1 MKWDFQKLLIANA
14 NLRLM
19 IFELCKTDDFE
30 HLNQYFEEAI
40 NNFEELKNGAQFLI
54 ITFYNDTFLYKIIK
68 KRVKPTI
75 SWNRGQTLASVFS
88 CRNSLIFASVS
99 TR

>member
-75 SWNRGQTLASVFS
+75 S
-88 CRNSLIFASVS
+88 
-99 TR
+99 